1 MFGLD
6 IVNTLVGLL
15 VVGLVDGGG
24 FRGWCWFCLVVV
36 VLMGGGGFGMWCEK
50 WVFGMNQALDY
61 NWLEQKKSVTYNHL
75 SKFDV

>member
-50 WVFGMNQALDY
+50 
-61 NWLEQKKSVTYNHL
+61 
-75 SKFDV
+75 